1 MNRLFTAMT
10 VALLVLMPLEIEF
23 SWAVTPR
30 PPMMP
35 WTTFSGEMAS
45 VAERAR
51 VIACPNGQEV
61 FLARFPYRDTVY
73 VMAAAMDESGNI
85 LFVYDGDPKNKTSPP
100 TEIGFGHVDMK
111 TPGASDLVP
120 PLQWEPFDEAKHDN
134 PCILLFPATT

>member
-1 MNRLFTAMT
+1 M
-10 VALLVLMPLEIEF
+10 
-23 SWAVTPR
+23 
-30 PPMMP
+30 
-35 WTTFSGEMAS
+35 FSGDDFHTVKEALIFVTVWKIIES
-45 VAERAR
+45 LVTYLGDKIPALYRAR
-51 VIACPNGQEV
+51 NK
-61 FLARFPYRDTVY
+61 
-73 VMAAAMDESGNI
+73 AAAMDESGNI